1 MGLAAR
7 HLEANGIATVIIG
20 SAMDII
26 VHCGVPRYLHT
37 DLPLGNPCG
46 KPYDAAM
53 QSAIVRQAL
62 NLVVAASNPQT
73 IERAPFTWGDDNSW
87 RDRYLRVD
95 DSNRQQLAALG
106 EQRRQLQLTRKARGE
121 LRSPMLS
128 ED

>member
-1 MGLAAR
+1 MSLAAR

-46 KPYDAAM
+46 KPYDEDM
-53 QSAIVRQAL
+53 QTAIIRQAL
-62 NLVVAASNPQT
+62 NLVVAAAAPNS
-73 IERAPFTWGDDNSW
+73 IERAPVTWGDDNGW
-87 RDRYLRVD
+87 RERFLRVD
-95 DSNRQQLAALG
+95 ESNRQQLAALG
-106 EQRRQLQLTRKARGE
+106 EQRRSLQKNKKAQGHSRA
-121 LRSPMLS
+121 PMLA